1 MKDAVDLLNERI
13 ADLKE
18 RNTALVE
25 TLEYIRQNT
34 DCSVARQW
42 ADKALKEYG
51 VSDEK
56 AKDC

>member
-25 TLEYIRQNT
+25 ALEELQVSLSFGEGLYPLVIYI
-34 DCSVARQW
+34 
-42 ADKALKEYG
+42 DKVLKEHG
-51 VSDEK
+51 GE
-56 AKDC
+56 